1 MKNEELRIIHF
12 IIIHYPI
19 IHSKSMC
26 NKTLTAPPESK
37 NKVNA
42 ERYASLDGLRAYAAL
57 GIVLMHVLSN
67 ISVKPSANYLTGELI
82 PFFTDFTLLFMIV
95 SGFSLCCGYYRRIKD
110 GTITPANFYKRRY
123 ARILPF
129 FATLCLIDLVVSPSL
144 GSLYEVFANITLC
157 FGLLPP
163 STEVHVIGVGWF
175 LGIVFLFYM
184 LFPFFVFMLDNRR
197 RAWFSFAVA
206 LVFAWLT
213 IVYYSD
219 PGRRCMVFCA
229 PLFVAGGI
237 AYLYRERIVEFGKR
251 HPVLSVVSTVVITVA
266 YFAFRK
272 QIPGGVM
279 TYTAE
284 LALFTLWLVYA
295 VGSADVV
302 LNNRVVRYLS
312 GISMEI
318 YLSHMLIFRVVE
330 RLHLE
335 NTITQNDLFYAV
347 TSLLT
352 IMGVIC
358 FAHVMKYYML
368 KPVVR
373 RMER

>member
-1 MKNEELRIIHF
+1 M
-12 IIIHYPI
+12 
-19 IHSKSMC
+19 
-26 NKTLTAPPESK
+26 A
-37 NKVNA
+37 
-42 ERYASLDGLRAYAAL
+42 D
-57 GIVLMHVLSN
+57 
-67 ISVKPSANYLTGELI
+67 
-82 PFFTDFTLLFMIV
+82 D
-95 SGFSLCCGYYRRIKD
+95 
-110 GTITPANFYKRRY
+110 
-123 ARILPF
+123 
-129 FATLCLIDLVVSPSL
+129 
-144 GSLYEVFANITLC
+144 
-157 FGLLPP
+157 
-163 STEVHVIGVGWF
+163 
-175 LGIVFLFYM
+175 
-184 LFPFFVFMLDNRR
+184 
-197 RAWFSFAVA
+197 SF
-206 LVFAWLT
+206 
-213 IVYYSD
+213 YSD

-237 AYLYRERIVEFGKR
+237 AYLYRERIAEFGKR

-302 LNNRVVRYLS
+302 LNNCVVRYLS

-335 NTITQNDLFYAV
+335 NTITQYDLFYAV
-347 TSLLT
+347 MSLLT